1 MSRRPDGGEA
11 QAGPDAD
18 APARRILWGLGAA
31 NVVAWIW
38 AAAAF
43 GGAPRLLGMAGLA
56 WLFGLR
62 HAMDSQ
68 RFSTIAVLRIWL
80 ELTAYVCPS

>member
-1 MSRRPDGGEA
+1 MVAEGNK
-11 QAGPDAD
+11 GPSATI
-18 APARRILWGLGAA
+18 PVQRILWGLGAA
-31 NVVAWIW
+31 NLAAWIW
-38 AAAAF
+38 ATAAF